1 MHAKRMILR
10 LSSQDFTQL
19 SMDFCLLKKKL
30 YVLSPFFK
38 DIFYERKSL
47 HNKNAKQV
55 KYNIFKQSCFDHDFF
70 KIILMVPGLN
80 YHRILKCH
88 CPFFL
93 LPHLDL
99 LSFSHLCIFSFS
111 SVFEITMSIVSGFL
125 LNGSDWSL
133 E

>member
-19 SMDFCLLKKKL
+19 SMDFCLLKKKKKL

-55 KYNIFKQSCFDHDFF
+55 KYNIFK
-70 KIILMVPGLN
+70 
-80 YHRILKCH
+80 
-88 CPFFL
+88 
-93 LPHLDL
+93 
-99 LSFSHLCIFSFS
+99 
-111 SVFEITMSIVSGFL
+111 
-125 LNGSDWSL
+125 
-133 E
+133 